1 MSTLVIDL
9 DENVPV
15 PVLIMRMI
23 MMNSQMTRRMLTMA
37 LMRRTTSTMPS
48 TATATKQIEEFE
60 FSLDALANKTM
71 I

>member
-1 MSTLVIDL
+1 
-9 DENVPV
+9 
-15 PVLIMRMI
+15 
-23 MMNSQMTRRMLTMA
+23 MA

-48 TATATKQIEEFE
+48 MATATKQIEEFE